1 MTDRVLLTGVS
12 GFIGGH
18 VALALLEAGY
28 RVRGSLRHM
37 SRADEVR
44 TGISRAG
51 GDVDRLELVE
61 LDLTDDHGWREA
73 ARGCRYLV
81 HVASP
86 IALRQ
91 PEERGAMIAPA
102 VEGTSRAI
110 AAALEAGVE
119 RVALTSSVAAVSHG
133 HSPERQGA
141 YTEADWS
148 RSDGADVN
156 AYSES
161 KTRAELQ
168 AWSMMEEA
176 GRRADLVAINPAI
189 VLGPLLVPDAGVSAV
204 LVKRLLEG
212 VPFVPRMMLNLVD
225 VRDVAALHVAALR
238 AAAAGGRRLIAAAE
252 PISFVDLAEALRAA
266 CPEFARRIPRFSV
279 PDWLV
284 RLYALFDAD
293 ARANLGGLRG
303 GRTFDT
309 SPAVEVLGREFVP
322 ARIAAGA
329 TARTLVAFGLVRPPG
344 AEKRG

>member
-18 VALALLEAGY
+18 VALALLESGHV
-28 RVRGSLRHM
+28 VRGSLRNM
-37 SRADEVR
+37 ARDAEVR
-44 TGISRAG
+44 AGIAQAG
-51 GDVDRLELVE
+51 GDVGRLETVV

-86 IALRQ
+86 ISVRP
-91 PEERGAMIAPA
+91 PEQRSDMVTPA

-119 RVALTSSVAAVSHG
+119 RVVLTSSVAAVSHG
-133 HSPERQGA
+133 HPPERQGA
-141 YTEADWS
+141 FTEADWS
-148 RSDGADVN
+148 RTEGVDVN

-161 KTRAELQ
+161 KTRAELE
-168 AWSMMEEA
+168 AWSAMEEA

-189 VLGPLLVPDAGVSAV
+189 VLGPLLMADAGVSAV

-212 VPFVPRMMLNLVD
+212 VPFLPRMMLNLVD
-225 VRDVAALHVAALR
+225 VRDVAALHVAALS
-238 AAAAGGRRLIAAAE
+238 APAAGGRRLLAAAE
-252 PISFVDLAEALRAA
+252 PISFVELAEALRAA
-266 CPEFARRIPRFSV
+266 CPEFARRIPRLSV

-293 ARANLGGLRG
+293 ARASLGGLRG

-309 SPAVEVLGREFVP
+309 SPAVEVLGRAFLP

-329 TARTLVAFGLVRPPG
+329 TARSLVAFGLVHPPG
-344 AEKRG
+344 AKKRG